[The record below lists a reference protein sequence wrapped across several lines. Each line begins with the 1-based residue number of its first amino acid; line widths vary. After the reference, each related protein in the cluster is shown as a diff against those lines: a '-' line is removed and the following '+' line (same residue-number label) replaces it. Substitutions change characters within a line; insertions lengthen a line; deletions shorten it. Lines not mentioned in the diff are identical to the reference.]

1 MDLKK
6 AIIICKSE
14 INRKKETHLILQ
26 EGFTYNSV
34 KKGRVNKTPNYLV
47 VSETNYKLAY
57 KQHCESIDSEMKLV
71 FTRDFYDNSDL
82 SYDKACI
89 AAQSNSEKNGGIWH
103 VVKINNIYFDV
114 EQNFFF
120 ARPEVE
126 SLAKFENIIKF
137 DSKKAFPNWNRKQR
151 RELLKSK

>member
-1 MDLKK
+1 METFKK
-6 AIIICKSE
+6 ALIICRFEVKKS
-14 INRKKETHLILQ
+14 KEQHRIIK
-26 EGFTYNSV
+26 EGF
-34 KKGRVNKTPNYLV
+34 NYLV

-137 DSKKAFPNWNRKQR
+137 DSKKAFPNLNRKQR
-151 RELLKSK
+151 RKLLKSK

>member
-1 MDLKK
+1 METFKK
-6 AIIICKSE
+6 ALIICRFEVKKS
-14 INRKKETHLILQ
+14 KEQHRIIK
-26 EGFTYNSV
+26 EGF
-34 KKGRVNKTPNYLV
+34 NYLV
-47 VSETNYKLAY
+47 VSETNYKLKY
-57 KQHCESIDSEMKLV
+57 KEHCKSSNSEMKLV

-137 DSKKAFPNWNRKQR
+137 DSKKAFPNLNRKQR
-151 RELLKSK
+151 RKLLKSK